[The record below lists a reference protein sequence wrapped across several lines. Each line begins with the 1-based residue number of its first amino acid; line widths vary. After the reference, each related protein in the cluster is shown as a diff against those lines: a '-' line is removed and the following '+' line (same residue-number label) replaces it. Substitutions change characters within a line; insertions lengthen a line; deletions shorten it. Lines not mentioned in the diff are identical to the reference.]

1 MDAVFLTIDYIHKSF
16 LIDRF
21 QNLFSVLVLYLP
33 NNRNRRLL
41 KTVAAAGAEEAM
53 VCSSEIHITNAIAN
67 LIAFAAIGIHPLT
80 AVEDL
85 HSATCVVDY
94 QI

>member
-1 MDAVFLTIDYIHKSF
+1 M
-16 LIDRF
+16 
-21 QNLFSVLVLYLP
+21 
-33 NNRNRRLL
+33 
-41 KTVAAAGAEEAM
+41 AAAGAEEAM
-53 VCSSEIHITNAIAN
+53 VCSCEIRITNAIAN

-85 HSATCVVDY
+85 QSATCVVDY